1 MKYKFTDRNDE
12 DFLYLCRR
20 LDEYFNDAVGKEIQ
34 EKLYNKLNFTVD
46 VLWAVIAYDEAV
58 PIACAAVKRYDE
70 TTAELKRVFTL
81 PEYRGRKTARRI
93 ISMLEKKAAEK
104 GFKSVILETGAG
116 LEPAIRMYGCM
127 GYKIIPNYGKYKGVK
142 TSVCMEKRL

>member
-93 ISMLEKKAAEK
+93 ISMLEKRLSKRALNRLFWKRAR
-104 GFKSVILETGAG
+104 G
-116 LEPAIRMYGCM
+116 LSRQ
-127 GYKIIPNYGKYKGVK
+127 
-142 TSVCMEKRL
+142 